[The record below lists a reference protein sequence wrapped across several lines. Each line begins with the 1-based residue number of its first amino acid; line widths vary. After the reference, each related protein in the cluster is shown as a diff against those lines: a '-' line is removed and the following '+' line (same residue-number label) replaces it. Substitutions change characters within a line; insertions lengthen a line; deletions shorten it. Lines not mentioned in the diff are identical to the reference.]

1 MDDAY
6 ITEPSQMRSESGLR
20 ELKRKYERLI
30 LKICRGVL
38 KSPEDVEECANDTL
52 LAVWEGM
59 ERDDPANLTAYVCK
73 IARRKS
79 LNRLRYNTAP
89 MRSSDLLTEL
99 DECLPSTKYS
109 PENAFESTEL
119 TAALNEWLSTLPE
132 KQRTLFMRRYFF
144 SKSVKDA
151 AHCVGM
157 SVTAATTAL
166 SRLRD
171 SLNKYLTE
179 RGFDNE
185 MNALGAVN
193 QHKSEYTYEWKT
205 LPSSL
210 FKTFGISPIMNDFFS
225 EEECENFVWVNYTID
240 GIPANTTIDYELT
253 SKNLNKAVKFQ
264 IFCMNKEGAG
274 LNTSLIASAADEDK
288 METLTLKDESKA
300 IICEDFLGGYN
311 IYVSSA
317 NFSYDGIAYS
327 LTIRDGNNNDM
338 KQVLTDLGVL

>member
-1 MDDAY
+1 MKTNSIYEALNNIDDKFV
-6 ITEPSQMRSESGLR
+6 SEAAKVR
-20 ELKRKYERLI
+20 RKRPLA
-30 LKICRGVL
+30 LTAV
-38 KSPEDVEECANDTL
+38 VAAAAVAATL
-52 LAVWEGM
+52 LVGF
-59 ERDDPANLTAYVCK
+59 TVV
-73 IARRKS
+73 
-79 LNRLRYNTAP
+79 NRNGVRIN
-89 MRSSDLLTEL
+89 
-99 DECLPSTKYS
+99 
-109 PENAFESTEL
+109 N
-119 TAALNEWLSTLPE
+119 
-132 KQRTLFMRRYFF
+132 
-144 SKSVKDA
+144 KDA
-151 AHCVGM
+151 FDYSLTVREM
-157 SVTAATTAL
+157 TIPT
-166 SRLRD
+166 D
-171 SLNKYLTE
+171 S
-179 RGFDNE
+179 E

-210 FKTFGISPIMNDFFS
+210 FKTFGISPIMNEFFS
-225 EEECENFVWVNYTID
+225 EEECENFVWVNYTSD

-253 SKNLNKAVKFQ
+253 NKNLNKAVKFQ

-327 LTIRDGNNNDM
+327 LTIRDSNNNDM